1 MRVTENTNFGVVRDS
16 VRKSRERLEN
26 LQMQSATLKKLNTP
40 SDDPIGS
47 AKVLEIRTEKMNN
60 EQFLNNIKLTETFLS
75 NSDHAV
81 GELADIMVRAKEI
94 ALGQASG
101 ASSNE
106 DTRLGLS
113 EEVTQLFLQGVA
125 AANRRI
131 GERYLFGGYRTN
143 TAPISNEGRY
153 QGDDGQIMAEVSK
166 DVFVSMNVP
175 GIDIFNT
182 NPKGALADR
191 ESMESATQPKGAEGR
206 GPAGEGRRREFKLTG
221 DEMTENVNMF
231 DELQTLRIGLLTGDL
246 DAIRGTLERFDS
258 MHAKLIATRAKI
270 GSRIQG
276 LQTTQGALER
286 HTLTNATLSSSLE
299 DADMAQVVSDLAKE
313 ETVFR
318 SSLASSQKLIQP
330 TLMDFLR

>member
-1 MRVTENTNFGVVRDS
+1 
-16 VRKSRERLEN
+16 
-26 LQMQSATLKKLNTP
+26 MQSATLKKLNTP
-40 SDDPIGS
+40 ADDPVGS

-60 EQFLNNIKLTETFLS
+60 DQFLNNIKLTETFLS

-94 ALGQASG
+94 ALGQSSG

-106 DTRLGLS
+106 DTRLGLA

-131 GERYLFGGYRTN
+131 GERYIFGGYRSN
-143 TAPISNEGRY
+143 SAPITNEGRY
-153 QGDDGQIMAEVSK
+153 QGDDGQIMAEVAK

-182 NPKGALADR
+182 NAKAALADR
-191 ESMESATQPKGAEGR
+191 ESMEQAFDSAARGR
-206 GPAGEGRRREFKLTG
+206 GPAGEGRKRDFQLAG
-221 DEMTENVNMF
+221 DANVENVNFF

-246 DAIRGTLERFDS
+246 DAIRDTLERFDS
-258 MHAKLIATRAKI
+258 VHAKLIATRAKL

-286 HTLTNATLSSSLE
+286 HTLTNATLSSALE

-313 ETVFR
+313 ETIFR